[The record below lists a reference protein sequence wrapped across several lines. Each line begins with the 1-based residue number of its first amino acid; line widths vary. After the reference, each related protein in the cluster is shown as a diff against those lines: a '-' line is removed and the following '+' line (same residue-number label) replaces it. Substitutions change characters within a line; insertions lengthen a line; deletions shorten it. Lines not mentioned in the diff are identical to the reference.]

1 MPINNEAVDTVKV
14 VGANAAALGFS
25 MMDKAMWWLQVI
37 VLVVTLGYTLHKWS
51 LMAKN
56 NNNASKGD
64 SKDSK

>member
-1 MPINNEAVDTVKV
+1 MTLNNEAVDTVKV

-25 MMDKAMWWLQVI
+25 MMDKAMWWLQVV

-51 LMAKN
+51 LMAKKN
-56 NNNASKGD
+56 RDASEGD